1 MENFTWSTFLIFL
14 FIGFVAQ
21 LVDGSMG
28 MAYGVTTNSI
38 LLSIGIS
45 PSIAS
50 ASVHISKIFTT
61 FVSGLSHLKFKNSH
75 KKIIKSLIIPGMIG
89 GVLGAILLV
98 KIPSSVIKPIISVYL
113 LVMGVRIILKAFN
126 HVSGSQFKKMHYQIL
141 GICGGFFD
149 AIGGGG
155 WGPIVTSSLLSQ
167 DEDPRKI
174 IGSVNIAEF
183 FVTVTESAVLITG
196 IGLASVSIVLGLI
209 LGGILAAP
217 LAAFL
222 TSKIPIKA
230 MYIIIGSVIV
240 LIQLYIFASLFGL
253 MGLS

>member
-14 FIGFVAQ
+14 CVGFIAQ

-61 FVSGLSHLKFKNSH
+61 LASGLSHLKFKNSH
-75 KKIIKSLIIPGMIG
+75 GKIIKNLILPGIIG
-89 GVLGAILLV
+89 GVIGAFLLV
-98 KIPSSVIKPIISVYL
+98 KIPSSVIKPIISFYL
-113 LVMGVRIILKAFN
+113 LIMGVRIFIKAFN
-126 HVSGSQFKKMHYQIL
+126 HVPGIQFKKIHYQIL
-141 GICGGFFD
+141 GIFGGFFD

-167 DEDPRKI
+167 DENPRKI
-174 IGSVNIAEF
+174 IGSLNIAEF
-183 FVTVTESAVLITG
+183 FVTVTESIVFIAGV
-196 IGLASVSIVLGLI
+196 GLAPISIVLGLI

-230 MYIIIGSVIV
+230 MYIIIGLVIILMQV
-240 LIQLYIFASLFGL
+240 YIFVSFFGFFGL
-253 MGLS
+253 A

>member
-1 MENFTWSTFLIFL
+1 MENFSWNTFFIFL
-14 FIGFVAQ
+14 FVGFVAQ

-61 FVSGLSHLKFKNSH
+61 LVSGLSHLKFKNSH
-75 KKIIKSLIIPGMIG
+75 GKIIKNLIIPGVIG
-89 GVLGAILLV
+89 GVIGAFLLV
-98 KIPSSVIKPIISVYL
+98 KIPSDVIKPIISVYL
-113 LVMGVRIILKAFN
+113 LVMGVRIFLKAFN
-126 HVSGSQFKKMHYQIL
+126 HVPGTQFKKIHYQIL
-141 GICGGFFD
+141 GVCGGFFD

-183 FVTVTESAVLITG
+183 FVTVTESAVLIAG
-196 IGLASVSIVLGLI
+196 IGLAPLSIVLGLI

-230 MYIIIGSVIV
+230 MYIIIGLVIV
-240 LIQLYIFASLFGL
+240 LMQLYIFASLFGL
-253 MGLS
+253 IGIS

>member
-1 MENFTWSTFLIFL
+1 MAEFKWGTFLLFL
-14 FIGFVAQ
+14 LIGFIAQ
-21 LVDGSMG
+21 IVDGSMG

-45 PSIAS
+45 PSVAS

-75 KKIIKSLIIPGMIG
+75 KKIIKSLIIPGMLG
-89 GVLGAILLV
+89 GAIGAILLV
-98 KIPSSVIKPIISVYL
+98 KIPGSIIKPVVSIYL
-113 LVMGVRIILKAFN
+113 LVMGVRILLKAFN
-126 HVSGSQFKKMHYQIL
+126 HVPGAQFKRIHYHIL
-141 GICGGFFD
+141 GVVGGFFD

-155 WGPIVTSSLLSQ
+155 WGPIVTSTLLSQ
-167 DEDPRKI
+167 DEDLRKI

-183 FVTVTESAVLITG
+183 FVTLTQSAVFIAG
-196 IGLASVSIVLGLI
+196 IGLAPISIVLGLI

-222 TSKIPIKA
+222 TLKIPVKA
-230 MYIIIGSVIV
+230 MYIIVGSVIV
-240 LIQLYIFASLFGL
+240 LLQLLLFVRL
-253 MGLS
+253 LWL